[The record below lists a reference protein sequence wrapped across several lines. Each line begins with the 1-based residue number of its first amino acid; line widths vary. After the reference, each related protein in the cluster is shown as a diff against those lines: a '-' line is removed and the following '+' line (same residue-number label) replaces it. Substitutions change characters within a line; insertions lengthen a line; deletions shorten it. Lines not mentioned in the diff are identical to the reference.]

1 MRHLHSGRKLNCDSS
16 HRKAML
22 RSMTLALI
30 ENEAIQTIPTRAKE
44 LRWWADRVVTLA
56 KRGDLASRRQIIQL
70 LGSTETHR
78 PGENRVRMA
87 IEKVYS
93 ELCPRFK
100 DRNGGY
106 TQILRLAKRRAGDNA
121 DQCLMRYI
129 PSEDKKKS
137 EGAKDAKAKTKA
149 PKKEV
154 KTAKAEVAP
163 KEEKVA
169 KKSAEPQ
176 DKPAKAPKKK
186 EK

>member
-1 MRHLHSGRKLNCDSS
+1 MRHLHAGRKMNCDSS

-30 ENEAIQTIPTRAKE
+30 ENESIKTIPTRAKE

-56 KRGDLASRRQIIQL
+56 KRGDVASRRQIVKL
-70 LGSTETHR
+70 LGSTETHT
-78 PGENRVRMA
+78 PGQNRVRMA

-93 ELCPRFK
+93 DLCPRFK
-100 DRNGGY
+100 ERNGGY
-106 TQILRLAKRRAGDNA
+106 TQILRLAKKRAGDNA

-129 PSEDKKKS
+129 PSEEKKKS
-137 EGAKDAKAKTKA
+137 EGTKEAKAKTVKAKA
-149 PKKEV
+149 PKVEAS
-154 KTAKAEVAP
+154 AKA
-163 KEEKVA
+163 EKVA

-176 DKPAKAPKKK
+176 DKPAKATKKK